1 MKKSL
6 LAVGLALFCT
16 AANAQNSAIYKAQA
30 AEQKGD
36 ITEAINILETAL
48 QNPKTTKFAEIYNM
62 AAEDH
67 AKIFNNEL
75 NKAAQQM
82 PFDTV
87 AFTTHLDKAI
97 DYYTKSHEA
106 NIKPDEKGRVKVDE
120 KIQFANHMRL
130 GFMLDYYNYAAM
142 FMYQRGDTVAAI
154 NYFEKYLDMP
164 KNPIFSQQETDS
176 IYADPKKKAGYTQT
190 RLNIAMLQFNRKNW
204 DEAIKYADEALKDT
218 LNTRDLYI
226 IKMQSYLAKNDSAS
240 YLTTLAEAIGRTE
253 DEGFM
258 QNLLYYYVSK
268 NDVAAAE
275 KMANELIT
283 AAPEKKSS
291 WYMKGCVELNL
302 KKDYAAAREDFA
314 KALAIDPNFTD
325 ANVNMAYTYMN
336 EGREVQLS
344 GKFKILGKYKTYT
357 KAQEPI
363 YKKELA
369 EVRAY
374 YENARPYM
382 EKVRELTPDEPRRWA
397 YSLQMIYENLG
408 MKDKKAEIDEVL
420 KGI

>member
-6 LAVGLALFCT
+6 FALGLALIST
-16 AANAQNSAIYKAQA
+16 AATAQNSAIYKAQE
-30 AEQKGD
+30 AEQKGNL
-36 ITEAINILETAL
+36 TEAISILETAL
-48 QNPKTTKFAEIYNM
+48 ENPKTTKFAEIYNQ

-97 DYYTKSHEA
+97 EYYTKSHEA
-106 NIKPDEKGRVKVDE
+106 NLKPDAKGRVKVDE

-142 FMYQRGDTVAAI
+142 FQYQRGDTAAAI
-154 NYFEKYLDMP
+154 KYFEKYLDLP

-176 IYADPKKKAGYTQT
+176 IYADPKKRAGYTQT

-258 QNLLYYYVSK
+258 QNLLYYYVS
-268 NDVAAAE
+268 NNQLAPAE
-275 KMANELIT
+275 KMASELIST
-283 AAPEKKSS
+283 APEKKSS
-291 WYMKGCVELNL
+291 WYMKGCVELNM

-314 KALAIDPNFTD
+314 KALAIDPNFVD

-382 EKVRELTPDEPRRWA
+382 EKVRELTPDEPRRWG

-408 MKDKKAEIDEVL
+408 MKDKKAEVDAL
-420 KGI
+420 LQNN